1 MGIPPVAKPGIKNWI
16 MAGFLLL
23 VSGQALAVQNHLLII
38 SGIAGDEEYRQQFSE
53 MSLSLYR
60 SAGKVGI
67 EKDNIIMLT
76 AQPLAGVPGAH
87 RVSDRQT
94 ILEALAEINVGA
106 RPDDRVFVVLIGHG
120 NPRGDSAV
128 FNIPGPD
135 ISAGELAEAL
145 EVFEDQALIIINTAS
160 SSGPFIKALT
170 RENRIVITATSTGRE
185 YNAPIFGE
193 FFIAAFAEAGA
204 DRDKDER
211 ISMLEAFDYA
221 RREVR
226 RSYDSDK
233 RLLTEHALLD
243 DNGDGVGSLDPEG
256 DYTEDETDGSLANRI
271 YLQQPGTV
279 AAGMASE
286 LVGLSKRKQGI
297 EQSIG
302 ELKKQRTSLS
312 HDNYYQQLEVLLIDL
327 ALLSREIRAQGG

>member
-23 VSGQALAVQNHLLII
+23 VSGQALAVQNHQLII

-67 EKDNIIMLT
+67 AINNILMLT
-76 AQPLAGVPGAH
+76 AQPLAGVAGAH

-94 ILEALAEINVGA
+94 IHKALAEINARA

-128 FNIPGPD
+128 FNLPGPD

-170 RENRIVITATSTGRE
+170 RENRIVITATSSGRE

-193 FFIAAFAEAGA
+193 FFIAAFAKPGA

-243 DNGDGVGSLDPEG
+243 DNGDGVGSLDPGE
-256 DYTEDETDGSLANRI
+256 YETDGALANRI
-271 YLQQPGTV
+271 YLQQPGIV
-279 AAGMASE
+279 AAGIAGE
-286 LVGLSKRKQGI
+286 LVELSKRKQDI

-302 ELKKQRTSLS
+302 ELKTQRASMS
-312 HDNYYQQLEVLLIDL
+312 RDSYYNRLEVLLIDL